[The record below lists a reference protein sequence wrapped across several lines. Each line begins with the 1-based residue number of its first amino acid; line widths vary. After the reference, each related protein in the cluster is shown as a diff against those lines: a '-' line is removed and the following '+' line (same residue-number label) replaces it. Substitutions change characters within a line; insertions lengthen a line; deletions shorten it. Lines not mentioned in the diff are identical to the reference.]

1 GATGERAGA
10 IAGGTPVVDVDALP
24 GQPAPRTP
32 GAGDTAYVLYT
43 SGSTGRPK
51 GVVVPHR
58 GLANYLRWSADAYSP
73 GRAPVAPVHSSVAFD
88 LTVTSLWL
96 PLTAGGTIHLVDE
109 ADPLDGLVSVLTGP
123 ARPTLVKLTPS
134 HLQALCR
141 LLPEGGLADLDA
153 CFVVGGEALSPV
165 LVDQFRALAPAAT
178 VVNEYGPTETVVGC
192 AVHTLAPGEAVPD
205 RPGIPAGRPIAGT
218 CLYVLDER
226 MVPVPVGVPGE
237 LFIGG
242 VQVAWGYL
250 GDPVKT
256 AGAFVPDPFG
266 AVPGARLYRTG
277 DVVRYLPGG
286 ERECLGRRDHQVKI
300 RGQRIELGE
309 VENALR
315 AVPEVT
321 DAVVVSRTGGA
332 GQLRLVGYV
341 TGGAGAEHVRQ

>member
-1 GATGERAGA
+1 GPRRGPPRSLEVRRLLPGARRDP
-10 IAGGTPVVDVDALP
+10 AGGTPRR
-24 GQPAPRTP
+24 PAPGRRCRRPRRHRRAGPRHRGRHPRRRRRRPPRAARPPDP
-32 GAGDTAYVLYT
+32 GRGRHRLRPLHLRLDRPAQGRRRAPPRSRQLPAL
-43 SGSTGRPK
+43 GRP
-51 GVVVPHR
+51 P
-58 GLANYLRWSADAYSP
+58 A
-73 GRAPVAPVHSSVAFD
+73 APVHSSGPVD

-96 PLTAGGTIHLVDE
+96 PRTAGGTIRLVDE
-109 ADPLDGLVSVLTGP
+109 ADPLDGLVSGLTGP

-286 ERECLGRRDHQVKI
+286 ELEFLGRRDHQVKI

-309 VENALR
+309 VENAL
-315 AVPEVT
+315 
-321 DAVVVSRTGGA
+321 
-332 GQLRLVGYV
+332 
-341 TGGAGAEHVRQ
+341 